1 MRRLFSIPV
10 LVLLG
15 LSACDG
21 SDVVSPTA
29 PEMADAAYAK
39 VQLPEF
45 TPPEECD
52 GCLVGPVIMTRGKK
66 APSRATEAFSASE
79 GAEAELVVYAP
90 DPKHTTV
97 KAWLNG
103 VTVLLPSAF
112 ALGGTE
118 ELRVPLT
125 LAEENV
131 LEVRLSGKP
140 GTRIA
145 FWVEGVGEVEP
156 ETNDL
161 PVIDISFEV
170 TTDAVPATADLDAVC
185 TDAFPNEGFV
195 PADWTRVSEAVAAGV
210 QKDAI
215 LAEGMAWI
223 RRDGVFSYTE
233 GMFGLTNTYYHVIS
247 TDDMLASSYGSQDII
262 APDLFWLLAVTND
275 QLAGAPQR
283 VLCMKVAP

>member
-21 SDVVSPTA
+21 SNVVSPTA
-29 PEMADAAYAK
+29 PDVADAAYAK
-39 VQLPEF
+39 VQVPEF
-45 TPPEECD
+45 SPPEECD
-52 GCLVGPVIMTRGKK
+52 GCLVGPVVMVRGKK
-66 APSRATEAFSASE
+66 SPARATEIFSASD

-103 VTVLLPSAF
+103 ATVLLPSAF
-112 ALGGTE
+112 ALGGSE
-118 ELRVPLT
+118 ELRIPLT

-145 FWVEGVGEVEP
+145 FWVEGAGELEP

-161 PVIDISFEV
+161 PAIDFSFEV
-170 TTDAVPATADLDAVC
+170 TSDPVPATADLDAVC
-185 TDAFPNEGFV
+185 TDAFPGQGLV
-195 PADWTRVSEAVAAGV
+195 PADWATVREAVDAGV
-210 QKDAI
+210 QKGSI
-215 LAEGMAWI
+215 LADGMAWI
-223 RRDGVFSYTE
+223 RWDGVFSYTE
-233 GMFGLTNTYYHVIS
+233 GMFGLTSTYYHVID
-247 TDDMLASSYGSQDII
+247 TDDMLASSYGSQDVI
-262 APDLFWLLAVTND
+262 APDLFWLLAVTAD
-275 QLAGAPQR
+275 QLGGSPQR
-283 VLCMKVAP
+283 VLCMSVAP